1 MQGAAAPG
9 NACPIPLL
17 KRWPRIPCSS
27 RFQAGCAFFGGD
39 APPDVAAL
47 NSMLAGLASPPR
59 AASGTPIRFVL
70 PETGAAGY
78 EERVHA
84 QGEVE
89 TRAGNWHDFF
99 NALAWLAYP
108 QTKRILN
115 GRHHAALQAQ
125 RAAGRGERGPVR
137 DAVTQFDE
145 CGIVVAS
152 ASTALIELLRAHAW
166 KELFWQRR
174 AQVACEMRFFVFGH
188 ATWDALRAPFVGLT
202 AKAVILEVEASWLV
216 KPMLQQVTDVDTRLA
231 ALFGQPDAY
240 VRPRDFQPLPLLGI
254 PGVTA
259 ENADPAYYDDTRQF
273 RPKRLA

>member
-1 MQGAAAPG
+1 MSASHPLETLAAHLLFE
-9 NACPIPLL
+9 PISDWLRL
-17 KRWPRIPCSS
+17 
-27 RFQAGCAFFGGD
+27 FGGD
-39 APPDVAAL
+39 APPDVARL
-47 NSMLAGLASPPR
+47 NAVLAGLATPPS
-59 AASGTPIRFVL
+59 AASGAPLRFVV
-70 PETGAAGY
+70 PEPQTAGY

-108 QTKRILN
+108 QTKRTLN
-115 GRHHAALQAQ
+115 SRHHAALQAQ
-125 RAAGRGERGPVR
+125 CAAGRGERGPVR

-152 ASTALIELLRAHAW
+152 ASMALIELLRAHAW

-174 AQVACEMRFFVFGH
+174 AQLAREMRFFVFGH

-202 AKAVILEVEASWLV
+202 AKAVILETEAPWLA
-216 KPMLQQVTDVDTRLA
+216 KPIPQQVADIDTRLA
-231 ALFGQPDAY
+231 ALFGQPAAFA
-240 VRPRDFQPLPLLGI
+240 RPRDFQPLPLLGI

-273 RPKRLA
+273 RPQRVA